1 MKKQFSFFKI
11 SVPLLVVI
19 ILTATSCKKYLY
31 EAPITSTYGA
41 AFWTSQSAVEQASLA
56 MYGQLR
62 ASLRSGGS
70 YFINGDL
77 TSGVFIPKGGQA
89 QWNYQTIKASNNPP
103 FNFSYVPYLEDN
115 LQNWSRFYRV
125 I

>member
-1 MKKQFSFFKI
+1 MKKQFSFLKI
-11 SVPLLVVI
+11 SVPLLVII

-70 YFINGDL
+70 FFINGDL
-77 TSGVFIPKGGQA
+77 ASGVFIPEAG
-89 QWNYQTIKASNNPP
+89 QWNYQTIKPSNNPP
-103 FNFSYVPYLEDN
+103 YNFSYVPYLEGD
-115 LQNWSRFYRV
+115 LQNWSRF
-125 I
+125 